1 MERKKSLVLFFLLI
15 LLHLHVHASHREN
28 IYKAYINNDMQAWKN
43 TIDKMNLSSGN
54 ASDEFLLEL
63 VNYEYGYIGWC
74 IGNKKTAEAKEY
86 LKKAENRLITLEK
99 NQFRLSMIEAYK
111 SAFYGFQIGF
121 NKLKAPVLGPKSVE
135 AAKLAIQYDPNN
147 YFGYLQMG
155 NIYYYSP
162 AAFGG
167 SKAKAIESYRQA
179 EKLILSNNHRLKNDW
194 IYLSLLVTL
203 AQAYENTG
211 NDESAKIYYQKILNV
226 EPDFAWVK
234 NKLYPEFL
242 KKTQK
247 NNI

>member
-43 TIDKMNLSSGN
+43 TMDKMNLSSGN

-121 NKLKAPVLGPKSVE
+121 NKLKAPVLGPKSIE

-194 IYLSLLVTL
+194 NYLSLLVTL

-211 NDESAKIYYQKILNV
+211 NYESAKIYYQKILNV

-247 NNI
+247 N